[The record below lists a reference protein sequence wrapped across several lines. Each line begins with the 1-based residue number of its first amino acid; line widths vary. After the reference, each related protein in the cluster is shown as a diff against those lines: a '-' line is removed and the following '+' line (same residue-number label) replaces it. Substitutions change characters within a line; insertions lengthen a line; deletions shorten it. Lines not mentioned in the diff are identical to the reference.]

1 MRTASVLAVLACLL
15 FAGNPVVAQAA
26 DHPSSDLELTRDDIL
41 VRGKSWIDERVPYSQ
56 SSWHTNQFGRYRQ
69 DCSGYVSMAWGLHR
83 VRWTGDIMEVAHRI
97 DRRDLLPG
105 DALWLH
111 GSSTQHMALFV
122 RWADSAE
129 TRAVVWEEYRT
140 GTVASERTWSA
151 SRTSR
156 FNAIRYDN
164 VIEGDA
170 TTCAT
175 AQLSHTRYPA
185 LAAGASGELVR
196 AAQCLL
202 IRAGFNTGEGGP
214 SGTFDPTTAD
224 AARQFRASVGLPA
237 EGEVD
242 AHTWTALLSAG
253 STPTIQD
260 GSSGGAVLRVQR
272 ALNAARSAGLTVDG
286 RFGPRTT
293 AAVRDYQSASGLGVD
308 GIVGPNTWK
317 ALQAGR

>member
-1 MRTASVLAVLACLL
+1 MRSAGVLAILACLL
-15 FAGNPVVAQAA
+15 FVGNPVAAQAA

-41 VRGKSWIDERVPYSQ
+41 ERGKSWIDERVPYSQ
-56 SSWHTNQFGRYRQ
+56 SSWHTNRFGTYRQ
-69 DCSGYVSMAWGLHR
+69 DCSGYVSMAWGLHQ
-83 VRWTGDIMEVAHRI
+83 VRWTGNIMEVAHRI
-97 DRRDLLPG
+97 DKQDLLPG

-122 RWADSAE
+122 RWADSAR

-164 VIEGDA
+164 VLEGDA
-170 TTCAT
+170 KTCAT
-175 AQLSHTRYPA
+175 VQLSYTEYPA
-185 LAAGASGELVR
+185 LAAGASGDLVR

-202 IRAGFNTGEGGP
+202 IKAGYNTGEDGP
-214 SGTFDPTTAD
+214 SGTFDASTAD

-237 EGEVD
+237 AGEVD

-253 STPTIQD
+253 STPMLQN
-260 GSSGGAVLRVQR
+260 GSSGSAVLRVQR
-272 ALNAARSAGLTVDG
+272 ALNAAQSAGLAVDG
-286 RFGPRTT
+286 QYGPKTV
-293 AAVRDYQSASGLGVD
+293 AAVRDYQSAKGLGVD